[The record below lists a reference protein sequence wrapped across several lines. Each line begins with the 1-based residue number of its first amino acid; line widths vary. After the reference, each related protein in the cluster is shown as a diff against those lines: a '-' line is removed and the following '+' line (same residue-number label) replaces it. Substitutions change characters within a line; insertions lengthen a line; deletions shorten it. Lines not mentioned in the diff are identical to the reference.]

1 MSWPFAAPRFCGHS
15 LPVSLGKRIWDIARS
30 NITDFRTALKPDAL
44 DGLSEEERRVLAD
57 EDKDTTVG
65 AKAGR
70 KARKFRDAAEEAWE
84 KAFEAAQAR
93 GGVPG
98 SGRPT
103 PEADRLRW
111 YRTLELEP
119 GADLPTVRKAYRRLL
134 KQYHPDKF
142 ARDPEKY
149 KAATEVTRN
158 ITAAYEGLNGLLGG

>member
-1 MSWPFAAPRFCGHS
+1 M
-15 LPVSLGKRIWDIARS
+15 SLGKRIWDIARS

-44 DGLSEEERRVLAD
+44 DGLSEEERRALAD
-57 EDKDTTVG
+57 EEKDSTVG

-70 KARKFRDAAEEAWE
+70 KARQFRDAAEEAWE

-93 GGVPG
+93 GGGMPG
-98 SGRPT
+98 STRPS
-103 PEADRLRW
+103 PEAERVRW

-119 GADLPTVRKAYRRLL
+119 GADLATVRKAYRRLL

-158 ITAAYEGLNGLLGG
+158 ITAAYEGLSGILGA

>member
-1 MSWPFAAPRFCGHS
+1 M
-15 LPVSLGKRIWDIARS
+15 SLGKRIWDVARS
-30 NITDFRTALKPDAL
+30 NITDFRSALKPDAL
-44 DGLSEEERRVLAD
+44 DGLSEEERRVLVDD
-57 EDKDTTVG
+57 EDKGTTVG

-70 KARKFRDAAEEAWE
+70 KARQFRDAAEEAWE

-93 GGVPG
+93 GGGVPG
-98 SGRPT
+98 SGRPS

-149 KAATEVTRN
+149 KAATEVARN
-158 ITAAYEGLNGLLGG
+158 ITAAYEGLNGLLGA

>member
-1 MSWPFAAPRFCGHS
+1 
-15 LPVSLGKRIWDIARS
+15 VSLGKRIWDIARS
-30 NITDFRTALKPDAL
+30 NITDFRSALRPDAL

-57 EDKDTTVG
+57 EDKSTVG

-70 KARKFRDAAEEAWE
+70 KARQFRDAAEEAWE

-98 SGRPT
+98 SVRPS
-103 PEADRLRW
+103 PEAERLRW

-119 GADLPTVRKAYRRLL
+119 GADLKAVRKAYRRLL
-134 KQYHPDKF
+134 QQYHPDKF

-149 KAATEVTRN
+149 KAATEVARN
-158 ITAAYEGLNGLLGG
+158 ITAAYEGLSAHLGG